1 VLLNIAYICIKRQ
14 KKDGGKESRDKK
26 EKRMNGGGIT

>member
-1 VLLNIAYICIKRQ
+1 MHN
-14 KKDGGKESRDKK
+14 KKTKKEDGGKESRDKK